1 MPFCPNCKYEYEA
14 GVERCPDCGSSL
26 VERLEEPH
34 SEPRPEVPL
43 VKLAEGLRPMVEML
57 ADILRRHAIQS
68 VVRGAGPAWGLEW
81 PGIAPRAEILVRSDD
96 LEQNRDLIKQEAD
109 RFGDHVIWFP
119 GMRG

>member
-14 GVERCPDCGSSL
+14 GVERCADCGSLL

-57 ADILRRHAIQS
+57 ADILRKHAIYS
-68 VVRGAGPAWGLEW
+68 LVKAGDPLPDQLW
-81 PGIAPRAEILVRSDD
+81 PGPIPHVELWIRSDD
-96 LEQNRDLIKQEAD
+96 FELHRPLLWEECQ

-119 GMRG
+119 AMRD